1 MIYDILQ
8 VQGDTVRY
16 ELELCGRLTIVG
28 GDSGTGKSFLSTL
41 VSNQKMN
48 EKTMQN
54 VSIFSYKSG
63 ITLAEFLTVMQG
75 KRHLLIID
83 NYDAFAS
90 RKAAELIAG
99 DEVNQYLIFAR
110 YARFLPVSKYNYREL
125 LEQDGMI
132 TLAKGKTA

>member
-110 YARFLPVSKYNYREL
+110 YARFLSVSKYNYREL